1 MKFMPQATALVAVA
15 SCLAT
20 AAFAEQW
27 TDYTPMK
34 GAYVKTMIHV
44 EPGKIDDYLTN
55 VVKKVW
61 APSQES
67 AKRHGVIDSYTV
79 QVKSDVY
86 GPGPNVALIVHYPT
100 MTTMDPDKARDQAM
114 DKEFQTIQ
122 PRSEE
127 PAIIAERAKY
137 RTVLSEETWTSID
150 FSK

>member
-1 MKFMPQATALVAVA
+1 MKFMLQTAALAAVS

-20 AAFAEQW
+20 AAFAEAW
-27 TDYTPMK
+27 TDYTPLK
-34 GAYVKTMIHV
+34 GAYVKTMIRV

-61 APSQES
+61 VPSQES
-67 AKRHGVIDSYTV
+67 AKRHGLIDSYTV

-86 GPGPNVALIVHYPT
+86 GTGPNVALIVHYPT
-100 MTTMDPDKARDQAM
+100 MTAMDPDKARDQAM
-114 DKEFQTIQ
+114 DKEFEAIQ
-122 PRSEE
+122 PKAEE

-137 RTVLSEETWTSID
+137 RTVMSEEMWNSID